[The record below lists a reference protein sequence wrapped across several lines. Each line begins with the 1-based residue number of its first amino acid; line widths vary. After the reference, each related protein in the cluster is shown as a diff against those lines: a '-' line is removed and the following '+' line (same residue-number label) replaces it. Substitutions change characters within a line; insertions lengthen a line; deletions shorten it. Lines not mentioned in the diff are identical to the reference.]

1 MKYFISQIVFLE
13 QDTID
18 SLFSNGI
25 QFDDAN
31 ESLFDCFTA
40 TLTEGA
46 DAVVANKIAGSP
58 NGNRFSIKLSL
69 THLRYEAFY
78 ILNCFFFQNKIQLIA
93 SFHLESNLMIQM
105 TMKQKVCKLIRVT

>member
-78 ILNCFFFQNKIQLIA
+78 ILNCFFFSEQDTVDSLFSPGIQ
-93 SFHLESNLMIQM
+93 FDDSNDNETEGL
-105 TMKQKVCKLIRVT
+105 